1 MISGNDLYDD
11 GNEDETEG
19 QSEHLWY
26 DYRLF
31 SQSDG
36 LLGLVSSVREV
47 VDQAESAKGGRR
59 RARKDKDE
67 ISFSLALDSLVAN
80 LTYVVIQWG
89 EPRPLIVSREK
100 CPKAD
105 TNIETLPVATF
116 LRTMGLL
123 TDCGYVVEKR
133 GKHKGQKTTIEA
145 SEAFLALIQCRSLSF
160 EDFRRQPEKHLIK
173 LKRVTPIKKGV
184 DPRRERVPLQV
195 SPVVQAMSDRVAR
208 LNAFLATTDL
218 DFINDGLWPQVDTI
232 HRREM
237 TRNFSLRGTQA
248 IRFDQGGRLFGRT
261 FWLNLAS
268 ERRGGLRI
276 NGEPVADLDFKNL
289 GPRIVYAM
297 LGEEPP
303 PGDLYDLTGLLTGY
317 DNTNEDHRKAIKQS
331 FAACLNGGAGGS
343 RSPNR
348 KTGKLGILAPLPEG
362 TSAAKVR
369 AALLTK
375 HPGFRGFFERDPM
388 TEVPVGYEIMF
399 KESCILLCALER
411 LKDAGVVALPF
422 HDGLMVA
429 QSNARIAKEALEA
442 ASFDVLGVTLLVEEK
457 TVPGVSRLPD
467 EALAA

>member
-1 MISGNDLYDD
+1 M
-11 GNEDETEG
+11 
-19 QSEHLWY
+19 
-26 DYRLF
+26 
-31 SQSDG
+31 
-36 LLGLVSSVREV
+36 
-47 VDQAESAKGGRR
+47 
-59 RARKDKDE
+59 
-67 ISFSLALDSLVAN
+67 AN

-89 EPRPLIVSREK
+89 EPYPLIVSREK

-116 LRTMGLL
+116 LKTLGLL
-123 TDCGYVVEKR
+123 IDCGYVVEKR
-133 GKHKGQKTTIEA
+133 GNHRGQKTTIEA
-145 SEAFLALIQCRSLSF
+145 SEALLALIQCRSLSF
-160 EDFRRQPEKHLIK
+160 ENFRTQPEKRLIK

-184 DPRRERVPLQV
+184 DAKRERVSLEI

-208 LNAFLATTDL
+208 LNDFLATANL
-218 DFINDGLWPQVDTI
+218 DFINDGLWPRVDTI

-237 TRNFSLRGTQA
+237 TRHFTLRGSQG

-268 ERRGGLRI
+268 ERRGSLRI
-276 NGEPVADLDFKNL
+276 DGEPVADLDFKNL
-289 GPRIVYAM
+289 GPRVVYAM
-297 LGEEPP
+297 LGQEPP
-303 PGDLYDLTGLLTGY
+303 PGDLYDLTGLLPEY
-317 DNTNEDHRKAIKQS
+317 DNNDPDHRQAIKQA
-331 FAACLNGGAGGS
+331 FASCLNGGGGS

-348 KTGKLGILAPLPEG
+348 KTGKPGILAPLPKG

-411 LKDAGVVALPF
+411 LKDGGVVALPF

-429 QSNARIAKEALEA
+429 QSKAGIARKPLRRPP
-442 ASFDVLGVTLLVEEK
+442 SMSWG
-457 TVPGVSRLPD
+457 
-467 EALAA
+467 